1 MRSKRQLAKFLRVD
15 HAGERAVQ
23 KNYSG
28 QLAVLK
34 NEPAAKEIKHMMAQK
49 QLHIDAF
56 DALLNKYLISPSLF
70 YTFWGFAGFGL
81 GMHLGP

>member
-1 MRSKRQLAKFLRVD
+1 MHSKRQLAEFLRVD

-23 KNYSG
+23 KNYSS

-56 DALLNKYLISPSLF
+56 DALLNKYLVHPSLF
-70 YTFWGFAGFGL
+70 YPLWGFAGFGL
-81 GMHLGP
+81 GMHLDP